1 MTESVDTIILD
12 PDLMECMNDLRVRPY
27 QKAALGPVMICS
39 IVIHIFF
46 LSLILLRPMTTSV
59 KLTFGPYYTVDLVRG
74 ADLDGRSSY
83 QSAFSEEMKG
93 LLHDKQGIILKKK
106 TETLNIPPISRL
118 DNREKSSKEVS
129 KAIEDLKKKMAANPR
144 TKQTPVTTDEVGRG
158 DATGEPDEM
167 TAYYGA
173 MWSRIKAKWAF
184 PGGLVPRN
192 DLVAVVHVRILKNGA
207 TGEVSLEKGSANSF
221 FNESAIKAVKKAS
234 PFPPFPAGVRDA
246 SIEVGIRFHSS
257 QLNMR

>member
-12 PDLMECMNDLRVRPY
+12 PDLMESIDHLRVRPY
-27 QKAALGPVMICS
+27 QKSALGPLVLCS
-39 IVIHIFF
+39 LVIHLLF
-46 LSLILLRPMTTSV
+46 LSLILFRPMTTSV
-59 KLTFGPYYTVDLVRG
+59 KLTFGPYYTVELVRG
-74 ADLDGRSSY
+74 ADLTGRSSY

-106 TETLNIPPISRL
+106 TETLDLPPISRL
-118 DNREKSSKEVS
+118 DTREKSAKEVS
-129 KAIEDLKKKMAANPR
+129 KAIDDLKKKMAADPR
-144 TKQTPVTTDEVGRG
+144 AKQTPVTTDEVGPG
-158 DATGEPDEM
+158 NAAGETDEM

-184 PGGLVPRN
+184 PGGLLPRN
-192 DLVAVVHVRILKNGA
+192 DLVAVVHVRIMKNGA
-207 TGEVSLEKGSANSF
+207 TEGVSLEKGSANSF

-234 PFPPFPAGVRDA
+234 PFPPFPAGIRDA